1 MAQVL
6 AAVPLH
12 GVEAVLGA
20 AELALQSG
28 RPSGEHVLNVLA
40 RLKSPPGTPTTELP
54 VVAPLALSEEP
65 AADVDRYERLRFGPD
80 GELAHVD

>member
-12 GVEAVLGA
+12 GVDAVLGA
-20 AELALQSG
+20 AEAALQSG

-40 RLKSPPGTPTTELP
+40 RLKS
-54 VVAPLALSEEP
+54 
-65 AADVDRYERLRFGPD
+65 RRLRRRSCPPPP
-80 GELAHVD
+80 LP